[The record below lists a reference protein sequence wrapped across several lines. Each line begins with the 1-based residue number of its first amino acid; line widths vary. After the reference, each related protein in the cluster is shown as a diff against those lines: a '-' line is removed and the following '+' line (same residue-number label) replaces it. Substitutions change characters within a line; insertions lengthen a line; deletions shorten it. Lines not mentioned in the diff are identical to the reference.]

1 MNRFRSVPVWLYL
14 VVCLPL
20 LQGCIND
27 DLSMCPYPDNL
38 TLTFR
43 VEAGGIDIARTLNTV
58 DVFLYDALDRF
69 VEHKR
74 AERSDLTIFSGVRFT
89 VTPGEYRVLAW
100 ANASPG
106 SRYSDLI
113 PGVSRMEEGYIEM
126 SGAGDTLYYAPAR
139 TNAYKGEASL
149 RAAATRA
156 DDPYSLYR
164 VVVPKEGGKVV
175 KEVSFTR
182 AYRSVSIY
190 LKGLEFFDAGEIT
203 QEIGVEARNLA
214 TRYNFLFDTQESVL
228 RNDARAF
235 AGTMT
240 PDGTLPTVRFFSA
253 YGPVTDNMT
262 FTLRNLPD
270 GIRSITIPLRE
281 YLMENPPFSYDDIE
295 ILVEFLDNVQ
305 VNITLPNWSSNP
317 VIPEY

>member
-1 MNRFRSVPVWLYL
+1 
-14 VVCLPL
+14 
-20 LQGCIND
+20 
-27 DLSMCPYPDNL
+27 
-38 TLTFR
+38 
-43 VEAGGIDIARTLNTV
+43 
-58 DVFLYDALDRF
+58 
-69 VEHKR
+69 
-74 AERSDLTIFSGVRFT
+74 
-89 VTPGEYRVLAW
+89 
-100 ANASPG
+100 
-106 SRYSDLI
+106 
-113 PGVSRMEEGYIEM
+113 
-126 SGAGDTLYYAPAR
+126 
-139 TNAYKGEASL
+139 
-149 RAAATRA
+149 
-156 DDPYSLYR
+156 

-190 LKGLEFFDAGEIT
+190 LKGLEYFDAGEIT

-214 TRYNFLFDTQESVL
+214 TRYNFLFDTQIADV

-270 GIRSITIPLRE
+270 GIRPITISLRE
-281 YLMENPPFSYDDIE
+281 YLMENPPSSYDDIE